1 MKMSKQDVD
10 LFLSRPN
17 IATLVTLREDGAPGA
32 APLWFEWDGSRALM
46 FSPWSTAKV
55 KRLMAEPRCALSIA
69 APIGQPPAWVTI
81 EGMATVGPGGIDLA
95 RHLAPLYYHA
105 EAAAA
110 ALARWESA
118 PDDLALLTVTPQRIT
133 HW

>member
-1 MKMSKQDVD
+1 MTKRDVEE
-10 LFLSRPN
+10 FLSRPN

-32 APLWFEWDGSRALM
+32 APLWFEWDGWRALM

-55 KRLMAEPRCALSIA
+55 KRLRVEPRCAVSIA
-69 APIGQPPAWVTI
+69 APIGEPPAWVTI
-81 EGMATVGPGGIDLA
+81 EGTAVVGPGGIDLA
-95 RHLAPLYYHA
+95 RRLAPLYYRA

-118 PDDLALLTVTPQRIT
+118 PDELALLTVTPRRIT